1 MNSNISVTS
10 EHILVGIHYGKQK
23 GKPWKQ
29 PYFQQE
35 DYSPWLMS
43 CKTPVQ
49 FWGSAT
55 SFSCC
60 LGKQSQVPED
70 TEFDCKIT
78 LMLTKSIF
86 CSIIHLDFLL
96 SRANYC
102 FTIIITLMEE
112 QLRAATPILKYNA
125 APREPKTCSL
135 WCAALL
141 TSLNRADQ
149 VTQWQLSIACQKS
162 KPTVR

>member
-1 MNSNISVTS
+1 
-10 EHILVGIHYGKQK
+10 
-23 GKPWKQ
+23 
-29 PYFQQE
+29 
-35 DYSPWLMS
+35 
-43 CKTPVQ
+43 
-49 FWGSAT
+49 
-55 SFSCC
+55 
-60 LGKQSQVPED
+60 
-70 TEFDCKIT
+70 
-78 LMLTKSIF
+78 MLTKSIF

-125 APREPKTCSL
+125 APREPKTCCL

-149 VTQWQLSIACQKS
+149 VIQ
-162 KPTVR
+162 